1 MLTGLVAAG
10 RRTVRA
16 DVGIMR
22 EPYIYHPSIMRC
34 SLASVDNG
42 KLLGVQSLIYAIDGN
57 LYAPLVGWN
66 HWHPC
71 RSGRSKK

>member
-1 MLTGLVAAG
+1 MPERLAAAG

-22 EPYIYHPSIMRC
+22 EPYISHQSGMRC
-34 SLASVDNG
+34 SLAAVDNV
-42 KLLGVQSLIYAIDGN
+42 KLLGVQSLIYAIDEN
-57 LYAPLVGWN
+57 PYAPLVGWD